1 MKTTS
6 GNDSLHHTQK
16 LKGMMHELIDHLRA
30 DVDRVSDPKA
40 RAMFET
46 SAEVVIGLVKAFDD
60 FERKDE
66 PAWKND

>member
-6 GNDSLHHTQK
+6 HNDSLHHTQK

-30 DVDRVSDPKA
+30 DVDRVTDPKA

-46 SAEVVIGLVKAFDD
+46 SAEVVIGLV
-60 FERKDE
+60 
-66 PAWKND
+66 